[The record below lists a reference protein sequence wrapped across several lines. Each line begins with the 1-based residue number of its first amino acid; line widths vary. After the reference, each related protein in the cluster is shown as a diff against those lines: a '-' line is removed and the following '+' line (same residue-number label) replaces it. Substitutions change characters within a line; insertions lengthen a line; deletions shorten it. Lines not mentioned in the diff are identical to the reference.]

1 MTDANERAN
10 DKDEDE
16 DRLRALHNDP
26 QVFADVRGEDA
37 GAMTSPPSPGG
48 RPSAA
53 CERRAWLPL
62 ESNPEIFTKFA
73 RRVAQLP
80 SEWEFVDVLGVDE
93 SLLQLVP
100 RPVAA
105 VVMLFPC
112 TDKIYNYRSHQK
124 KELLK
129 LQENQ
134 KKEQH
139 QNQNQQ
145 QQFCQEYSAS
155 KKAIHIEQV
164 ASFGNACGTIACL
177 HVLSNLSALSSSSS
191 SNNALDETFQR
202 HNISIPDI
210 GHNGSAV
217 SSVQKTMS
225 SMDNARDRGQ
235 MLVQSTEFH
244 ESSDEA
250 ATSTSAQTECP
261 ATGDT
266 HLGHH
271 YVAFVPIPVENT
283 VHIVEL
289 DGTTIS
295 PIDHGPVESIH
306 NDGVGSKNRRNGQDD
321 SEKQQEQTSQ
331 GPEKKKKNQHNQS
344 SDFLHSVMTVCR
356 TKWMDLEPGR
366 IDFSLMALSKTTTT
380 TTTTTATKWKSFQ

>member
-1 MTDANERAN
+1 MTDADERAN
-10 DKDEDE
+10 DKDKDE

-26 QVFADVRGEDA
+26 QVLADVRGED
-37 GAMTSPPSPGG
+37 
-48 RPSAA
+48 SATTTRTTTTISSRTTA
-53 CERRAWLPL
+53 TTWLPL

-73 RRVAQLP
+73 RRIAQLP
-80 SEWEFVDVLGVDE
+80 SEWEFVDVLGIDE

-105 VVMLFPC
+105 VIMLFPC
-112 TDKIYNYRSHQK
+112 TDKIYDYRSHQK
-124 KELLK
+124 KELLLK
-129 LQENQ
+129 LQQNQ
-134 KKEQH
+134 NKEQH
-139 QNQNQQ
+139 QQRR
-145 QQFCQEYSAS
+145 QFCQENPAS
-155 KKAIHIEQV
+155 KKVIHIEQV

-177 HVLSNLSALSSSSS
+177 HVMSNLSALSSSSS
-191 SNNALDETFQR
+191 SSSLSSNNALNEIFQR

-210 GHNGSAV
+210 GDNGSAV
-217 SSVQKTMS
+217 SNVQKTMS
-225 SMDNARDRGQ
+225 SMDNARDRGKL
-235 MLVQSTEFH
+235 LVQSTEFH

-271 YVAFVPIPVENT
+271 YVAFVPIPVENNK

-289 DGTTIS
+289 DGTKIS

-306 NDGVGSKNRRNGQDD
+306 HDAVGNSNDGRNEQDD
-321 SEKQQEQTSQ
+321 GEQKQQERTGQE
-331 GPEKKKKNQHNQS
+331 GPTTKKKKKDQHNQS
-344 SDFLHSVMTVCR
+344 SDFLHAVMTVCR

-380 TTTTTATKWKSFQ
+380 TTK